1 MSGFWQKRREKRFAK
16 AELRN
21 RQESKRIFEKA
32 KILAGRDEEARKRV
46 LAYSSWK
53 ASARKALPQI
63 ATGMVLA
70 YVEYNLIGL
79 PYTLGS
85 MAVYIPL
92 MYFYTKSVRQHRGRY
107 LLEISI
113 HKGSTEIT
121 RYVIPDELWYLIEFD
136 HPLVPGMIR
145 FNGRDTFLA
154 VRTWKIEGTNLI
166 YKVKLAWLHFNQ
178 LEYARNRE
186 ILEKALAF
194 ATNLSLENAELE
206 KMKEFQSILE
216 GKRQKKEQL
225 DLIDRSYREN
235 PLLLKKR
242 IRELEEK
249 IDDMVTRNEDLLF
262 GPDSED
268 ELPEAENE

>member
-1 MSGFWQKRREKRFAK
+1 MSGFWQKRKEKKFAK
-16 AELRN
+16 TEALI
-21 RQESKRIFEKA
+21 RQESKRTFEKA
-32 KILAGRDEEARKRV
+32 KAMASSDEDARKRV
-46 LAYSSWK
+46 LAYSSWR
-53 ASARKALPQI
+53 ASVRKALPQI

-113 HKGSTEIT
+113 HRGSTEIT
-121 RYVIPDELWYLIEFD
+121 RYVIPDELWDLIEFD

-178 LEYARNRE
+178 LEYARDRE
-186 ILEKALAF
+186 VLEKALAF
-194 ATNLSLENAELE
+194 ATNLSLQNAELD
-206 KMKEFQSILE
+206 KMKNFQSILE
-216 GKRQKKEQL
+216 GKRQKKEEL
-225 DLIDRSYREN
+225 DLIDRSYRDN

-242 IRELEEK
+242 VEELEEK
-249 IDDMVTRNEDLLF
+249 IDDMVRRNDDLLF
-262 GPDSED
+262 GPEKED
-268 ELPEAENE
+268 EMEAMNE

>member
-1 MSGFWQKRREKRFAK
+1 MNGFWQKRREKKFAK

-21 RQESKRIFEKA
+21 RQESRRIFEKA
-32 KILAGRDEEARKRV
+32 KILAGKDEEARKRV
-46 LAYSSWK
+46 LAYSSWR

-121 RYVIPDELWYLIEFD
+121 RYVIPDEL
-136 HPLVPGMIR
+136 
-145 FNGRDTFLA
+145 
-154 VRTWKIEGTNLI
+154 
-166 YKVKLAWLHFNQ
+166 
-178 LEYARNRE
+178 
-186 ILEKALAF
+186 
-194 ATNLSLENAELE
+194 
-206 KMKEFQSILE
+206 
-216 GKRQKKEQL
+216 
-225 DLIDRSYREN
+225 
-235 PLLLKKR
+235 
-242 IRELEEK
+242 
-249 IDDMVTRNEDLLF
+249 
-262 GPDSED
+262 
-268 ELPEAENE
+268 

>member
-1 MSGFWQKRREKRFAK
+1 MSGFWQKRREKKFAK
-16 AELRN
+16 TEALI
-21 RQESKRIFEKA
+21 RQESKRTFEKA
-32 KILAGRDEEARKRV
+32 KAMASSDEDARKRV
-46 LAYSSWK
+46 LAYSSWR
-53 ASARKALPQI
+53 ASVRKALPQI

-113 HKGSTEIT
+113 HRGSTEIT
-121 RYVIPDELWYLIEFD
+121 RYVIPDELWDLIEFD

-178 LEYARNRE
+178 LEYARDRE
-186 ILEKALAF
+186 VLEKALAF
-194 ATNLSLENAELE
+194 ATNLSLQNAELD
-206 KMKEFQSILE
+206 KMKNFQSILE
-216 GKRQKKEQL
+216 GKRQKKEEL
-225 DLIDRSYREN
+225 DLIDRSYRDN

-242 IRELEEK
+242 VEELEEK
-249 IDDMVTRNEDLLF
+249 IDDMVRRNDDLLF
-262 GPDSED
+262 GPEKED
-268 ELPEAENE
+268 EMEAMNE